1 MDPEIVALI
10 VVFTIF
16 RFPAVANKPRGQLK
30 NTPHY
35 IVLYTNHAGSAFI
48 KFANPPRRG
57 PAPRGI
63 FFLGPPR
70 LAASIGAGI
79 SRSGLFP
86 GKVGVPRLGSP
97 EGGEPPCGGG
107 GRGGGHNSRSVL
119 PCRSGPAPQIR
130 AEFPLSSALSI
141 RPGATNPGRISAQFR
156 GARPEFLEC
165 ISGVP
170 WLCVAR
176 RKTFRCTIPELRVDC
191 PGDARASR
199 ACGKPSGLVTRNL
212 RDGAPDNFPAHF
224 AFPRAP

>member
-10 VVFTIF
+10 IVFTIF

-97 EGGEPPCGGG
+97 EGGDPPWGQ
-107 GRGGGHNSRSVL
+107 GGHNFRSVL

-141 RPGATNPGRISAQFR
+141 MPGATNPGRISAQFC
-156 GARPEFLEC
+156 P
-165 ISGVP
+165 VDQ
-170 WLCVAR
+170 AR
-176 RKTFRCTIPELRVDC
+176 RHKPGQNFRGCVFRRREFAGFWLRNNNKWND
-191 PGDARASR
+191 
-199 ACGKPSGLVTRNL
+199 
-212 RDGAPDNFPAHF
+212 
-224 AFPRAP
+224 